1 MPASLPTHA
10 RTVIVGGGIAGASL
24 AYFLTRAG
32 MRDVVVIERGELTCG
47 TSWHAA
53 GLIMQLRLS
62 HAMTSLSCKNVGC
75 YAELEK
81 DTGQAIGFKQNGTLA
96 LARNRDRLHEL
107 HRAATVAKSFGIE
120 THLLGP
126 SEAHALYPAM
136 DHRLVEGA
144 LFIARD
150 GQLNPVDTVNA
161 FIAGAKQRGA
171 KVFSRTAL
179 TDVKRLPDG
188 QYRIE
193 TGSGAIVCENL
204 VLACGLWTPAV
215 AAKLGARVPLHAC
228 EHFYVVTE
236 ALDMAVPGLPVLRDT
251 DGYVYLKEDAGKI
264 LIGAFEPDA
273 RALPIERLPANP
285 EFIELQ
291 EDWDHFALPYGKAAE
306 IVPAL
311 EQARISKFMNGPE
324 SFTPDSLFMI
334 GELPGLPRCFVSAGY
349 NSEGFEM
356 APGAASA
363 LAEWIVEGEPGSDLA
378 DVDPARFHP
387 FQVNRSYLAGRAAE
401 ALGSIYHMHW
411 PNWQRT
417 SSRPARKSPLHDR
430 LAAKHAHFGETAGW
444 ERPLWYGPDAKDI
457 YTHGRS
463 GWYDFA
469 ARECQAARNNVVILD
484 QSSFGKQLLQG
495 RDACAA
501 LQHLCANNVDV
512 PAGTL
517 VYTHMLNRRG
527 GIEVDVTVNRLSE
540 TAYLIV
546 SSAAFQS
553 RDRTWMER
561 NISPDRHAVLTDVTS
576 AYGVLSIQGPN
587 ARSLLSMVS
596 SADLSATA
604 FPFGT
609 SREIDVGYGR
619 IIANRLTFIG
629 ELGFELYIP
638 TEFLIDIY
646 DRIQQAG
653 RELGLVH
660 AGYHALEHLRS
671 ERAYREFA
679 LDLTPDDT
687 PYEAGL
693 GFTVKLDKP
702 RGFIGRDHLA
712 RVRDGQ
718 KMLTKR
724 LVMFRMKDPDA
735 DLHRDELIWLDGR
748 LAGYIRSGAYGF
760 TLGCAVGMGYV
771 IHPGGVDRHLIEQ
784 GRFEIE
790 IAGRRF
796 AAEASLQSYYDPK
809 GERARM

>member
-1 MPASLPTHA
+1 MSGSLPSHA
-10 RTVIVGGGIAGASL
+10 QTVIVGGGIAGASL
-24 AYFLTRAG
+24 AYFLTKSG

-62 HAMTSLSCKNVGC
+62 HAMASFSCKNVGC
-75 YAELEK
+75 YAQLEK

-96 LARNRDRLHEL
+96 IARNSDRLYEL

-120 THLLGP
+120 AHLLGP

-136 DHRLVEGA
+136 DRRLVEGA
-144 LFIARD
+144 LFIAKD

-161 FIAGAKQRGA
+161 FAVGARQRGA
-171 KVFSRTAL
+171 RIFNRTAL
-179 TDVKRLPDG
+179 DDVKRLPDG
-188 QYRIE
+188 RYRIE
-193 TGSGAIVCENL
+193 TASGTILCENL
-204 VLACGLWTPAV
+204 VLACGLWTPQV

-236 ALDMAVPGLPVLRDT
+236 ALDMATPGLPVLRDT

-264 LIGAFEPDA
+264 LVGAFEPDA

-306 IVPAL
+306 LVPAL

-363 LAEWIVEGEPGSDLA
+363 LAQWIIEGEPGFDLA

-411 PNWQRT
+411 PNWQHE
-417 SSRPARKSPLHDR
+417 SSRPVRKSPLHDR
-430 LAAKHAHFGETAGW
+430 LVARGAHFGETAGW
-444 ERPLWYGPDAKDI
+444 ERPLWYGEAGGDI
-457 YTHGRS
+457 YTYGRPA
-463 GWYDFA
+463 WYDRTA
-469 ARECQAARNNVVILD
+469 EECQAARGNVVILD

-495 RDACAA
+495 RDACRE
-501 LQHLCANNVDV
+501 LQRLCANNVDV
-512 PAGTL
+512 PVGSL

-540 TAYLIV
+540 ASYMIV

-553 RDRTWMER
+553 RDRAWMER
-561 NISPDRHAVLTDVTS
+561 HLDPSSHAILTDVTS
-576 AYGVLSIQGPN
+576 GYGVLSIQGPN
-587 ARSLLSMVS
+587 ARQLLSRLTG
-596 SADLSATA
+596 ADLSPKA
-604 FPFGT
+604 FPFAT
-609 SREIDVGYGR
+609 SHEIDLGYGR
-619 IIANRLTFIG
+619 VIANRLTFIG
-629 ELGFELYIP
+629 ELGFELYVP

-646 DRIQQAG
+646 DRIVEAG
-653 RELGLVH
+653 RDLGLVH
-660 AGYHALEHLRS
+660 AGYHALEHLRC

-702 RGFIGRDHLA
+702 GGFIGRDALVAA
-712 RVRDGQ
+712 RSKPQ
-718 KMLTKR
+718 TKR
-724 LVMFRMKDPDA
+724 LVMFRLTEPEG

-748 LAGYIRSGAYGF
+748 RVGYVRSGAYGF
-760 TLGCAVGMGYV
+760 CLGRAVGMGYV
-771 IHPGGVDRHLIEQ
+771 SHADGVDRALVEQ

-796 AAEASLQSYYDPK
+796 AAEASLQPFYDPK
-809 GERARM
+809 GERVRG